1 MTKRSQQRAAE
12 EGHVI
17 DTGDLINP
25 AVQEVRPGR
34 SLNML
39 VVGDEA
45 APSTVF
51 LCHGAGGSLRQ
62 WRFQLAALREAG
74 SRIVAWDYPGHGDSP
89 KPRERQ
95 SYAGAALLEDYAAL
109 LDRFGAGRIVL
120 AAHSYGT
127 VLTLALLSRLKAKGE
142 LGRVSGV
149 LLLGPPGAGARLS
162 ASPLAT
168 TPLPLLHLMRPLL
181 SRGFKRAAWDAGADP
196 ALVRHEQRATRGNR
210 LSMMA
215 ALMSLSLAVERE
227 ELAGLELPVTILAGA
242 SDQLTPPQ
250 GAKVLAEH
258 LPRASLEVLAGCG
271 HQIMLE
277 KPEVTNRALLS
288 LLQASKDGDHR

>member
-1 MTKRSQQRAAE
+1 MLDAA
-12 EGHVI
+12 
-17 DTGDLINP
+17 DLIKP
-25 AVQEVRPGR
+25 AVQELRPGR
-34 SLNML
+34 RLNML
-39 VVGDEA
+39 VIGDQPSP
-45 APSTVF
+45 PSTVF
-51 LCHGAGGSLRQ
+51 LCHGAGGALRQ
-62 WRFQLAALREAG
+62 WRLQLPALQEAG
-74 SRIVAWDYPGHGDSP
+74 SRIVAWDFPGHGGSP

-95 SYAGAALLEDYAAL
+95 SYAGSALLDDYAAL
-109 LDRFGAGRIVL
+109 LGRFGAGRIVL

-127 VLTLALLSRLKAKGE
+127 VLTLALLSSLKAKGE

-149 LLLGPPGAGARLS
+149 LLLGPPAAGARLS
-162 ASPLAT
+162 QSPLAT

-215 ALMSLSLAVERE
+215 ALMSLALAVERE
-227 ELAGLELPVTILAGA
+227 ELAGLDLPVTILAGA

-250 GAKVLAEH
+250 GASALAQH
-258 LPRASLEVLAGCG
+258 LSCASLEVLEGCG

-277 KPEVTNRALLS
+277 KPEATTRALLS
-288 LLQASKDGDHR
+288 LLQASKAGDRS

>member
-1 MTKRSQQRAAE
+1 MLDTRS
-12 EGHVI
+12 
-17 DTGDLINP
+17 LIKP
-25 AVQEVRPGR
+25 TLQEVRPGR
-34 SLNML
+34 SLNLL
-39 VVGDEA
+39 VIGDEA
-45 APSTVF
+45 RAPSTVF

-62 WRFQLAALREAG
+62 WRFQLPALQEAG
-74 SRIVAWDYPGHGDSP
+74 SRIVAWDFPGHGDSP
-89 KPRERQ
+89 KLRERQ
-95 SYAGAALLEDYAAL
+95 GYAGVALLEDYAAL

-127 VLTLALLSRLKAKGE
+127 ILTLALLSGLKARGE
-142 LGRVSGV
+142 LSRVSGV
-149 LLLGPPGAGARLS
+149 LLLGPPAAGARLS
-162 ASPLAT
+162 QSPLAT

-181 SRGFKRAAWDAGADP
+181 SRGFRRGAWDAGADP

-215 ALMSLSLAVERE
+215 ALMSLSLAVDRE
-227 ELAGLELPVTILAGA
+227 DLAGLALPVTILAGA

-258 LPRASLEVLAGCG
+258 LPRASLEVLEGCG

-277 KPEVTNRALLS
+277 KPEATTHALLG
-288 LLQASKDGDHR
+288 LLQGSQDGDRP